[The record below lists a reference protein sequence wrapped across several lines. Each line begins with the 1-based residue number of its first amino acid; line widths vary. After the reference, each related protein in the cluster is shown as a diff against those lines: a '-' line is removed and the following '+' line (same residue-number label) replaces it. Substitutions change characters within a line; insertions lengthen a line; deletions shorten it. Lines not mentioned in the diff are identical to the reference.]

1 MDDKR
6 KIAVLID
13 SDNISYNYVKTI
25 FDDLE
30 EYGVANYKRIY
41 GDWSRNNGWKESIL
55 QYSLNPIQ
63 QYSYT
68 TGKNATDSSMI
79 IDAMDI
85 LYTKDIDIFCLVTS
99 DSDFTRLSM
108 RLREEGKFVIG
119 MGESKTPK
127 PFVRSCNQFKYLD
140 LLQADDEKEVES
152 AITNVDE
159 ENSNNDKVSKEE
171 VTDISVIKSFIIKV
185 IHSNSEA
192 GGKTDLGTLGRKLN
206 EKFSE
211 FDVRYYGYN
220 KLSTFIENIDG
231 LILQKDTKR
240 FYVSEKEKK
249 INRKDMEKFIIEVVQ
264 KNNKEIKNMSIIH
277 EEIKKKY
284 PNFSFKEQGYNQFS
298 KFLNSFDRIVVSGN
312 RIKIK

>member
-1 MDDKR
+1 MYKR
-6 KIAVLID
+6 QVLID

-159 ENSNNDKVSKEE
+159 ENRSNDKESKEE
-171 VTDISVIKSFIIKV
+171 VTDISVIKSFIVKV
-185 IHSNSEA
+185 IHSNCLLYTSI
-192 GGKTDLGTLGRKLN
+192 
-206 EKFSE
+206 F
-211 FDVRYYGYN
+211 
-220 KLSTFIENIDG
+220 LS
-231 LILQKDTKR
+231 K
-240 FYVSEKEKK
+240 
-249 INRKDMEKFIIEVVQ
+249 
-264 KNNKEIKNMSIIH
+264 
-277 EEIKKKY
+277 
-284 PNFSFKEQGYNQFS
+284 
-298 KFLNSFDRIVVSGN
+298 
-312 RIKIK
+312 IKIFKNIFIVYSCI